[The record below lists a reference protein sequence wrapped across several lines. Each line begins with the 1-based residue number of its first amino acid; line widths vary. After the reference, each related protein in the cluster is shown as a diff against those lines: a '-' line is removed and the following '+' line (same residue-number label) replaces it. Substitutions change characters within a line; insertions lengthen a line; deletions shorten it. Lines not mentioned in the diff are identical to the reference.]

1 MQIRQ
6 LVRAFGVVGACA
18 ATVLAA
24 AVIVGPRT
32 LAAKDDDG
40 NDESKIRQGFESAPV
55 PLNLAHKNRAL
66 VGLGSY
72 IVNNQ
77 GECNGCHSA
86 GPQTQFVNGGNPY
99 FGQPEQ
105 TNQATYL
112 GGGRDFGEY
121 PGPGSPIHI
130 ISRNLTPDHT
140 GLPIGGDTFEEFL
153 HTIRT
158 GQDPDLLHPNLPPPF
173 RGDLLQIMPWPA
185 YRNMTDRDL
194 RAIYE
199 YLSAIPCVPGPGHV
213 C

>member
-1 MQIRQ
+1 MQTRE

-18 ATVLAA
+18 ATVLTA
-24 AVIVGPRT
+24 AVLVGPRIQ
-32 LAAKDDDG
+32 AANDEG

-77 GECNGCHSA
+77 GECDGCHSQ
-86 GPQTQFVNGGNPY
+86 GPQTQYLPGGNPY

-105 TNQATYL
+105 INPATYL
-112 GGGRDFGEY
+112 GGGRDFGPY
-121 PGPGSPIHI
+121 PFPNSSTHI
-130 ISRNLTPDHT
+130 VSRNLTPDHT
-140 GLPIGGDTFEEFL
+140 GMPIGGDTFEEFE

-158 GQDPDLLHPNLPPPF
+158 GHDPDQLHPNLPPPF

-199 YLSAIPCVPGPGHV
+199 YLSAIPCVAGPGHV

>member
-1 MQIRQ
+1 MQIRDFG
-6 LVRAFGVVGACA
+6 RAFTVVVACA
-18 ATVLAA
+18 ATVLAG
-24 AVIVGPRT
+24 AVLMGPRAH
-32 LAAKDDDG
+32 AANDDG
-40 NDESKIRQGFESAPV
+40 SEESKIRQGFESAPV

-77 GECNGCHSA
+77 GECDGCHSA
-86 GPQTQFVNGGNPY
+86 GPQSEFLPGGNPY

-105 TNQATYL
+105 INPATYL
-112 GGGRDFGEY
+112 GGGRDFGAY
-121 PGPGSPIHI
+121 PAPNSPTHI

-140 GLPIGGDTFEEFL
+140 GMPIGGDTFEEFL

-199 YLSAIPCVPGPGHV
+199 YLSAIPCIAGPDHI